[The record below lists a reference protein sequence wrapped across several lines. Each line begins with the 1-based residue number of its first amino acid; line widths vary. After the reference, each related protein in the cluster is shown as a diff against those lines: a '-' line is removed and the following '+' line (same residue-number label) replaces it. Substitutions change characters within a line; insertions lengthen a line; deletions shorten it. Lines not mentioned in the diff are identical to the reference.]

1 MDRLRWA
8 LVQSVIESA
17 KQELEA
23 LVRDEARYD
32 AILGAF
38 LAQAVHS
45 IEADE
50 LVVYLNRRDHQRL
63 AGQWKDW
70 VAPWSGDKR
79 VELAAEPLDGIGGV
93 LIENRSQDIRIDN
106 SFEGRLA
113 RLYEDIQQAASERL
127 FASLPES
134 GALFNG

>member
-1 MDRLRWA
+1 
-8 LVQSVIESA
+8 V
-17 KQELEA
+17 
-23 LVRDEARYD
+23 
-32 AILGAF
+32 
-38 LAQAVHS
+38 AQAVNS

-50 LVVYLNRRDHQRL
+50 LVVYLNHRDHQRL
-63 AGQWKDW
+63 AGEWTDW
-70 VAPWSGDKR
+70 VAQFSGDKR
-79 VELAAEPLDGIGGV
+79 VELAAEPLDSIGGV